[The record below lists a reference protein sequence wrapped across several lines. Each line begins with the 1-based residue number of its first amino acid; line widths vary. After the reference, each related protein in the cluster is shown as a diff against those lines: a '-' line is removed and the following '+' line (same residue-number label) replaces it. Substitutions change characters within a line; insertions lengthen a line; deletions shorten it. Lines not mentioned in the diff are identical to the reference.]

1 MTAKFKRINV
11 KALKYISEYVAFAL
25 FFAAA
30 RFAETKTGIYAA
42 AAPALFAA
50 LRRKRNAFVLIPLF
64 VAATALAEPTP
75 VSLISGGVALI
86 AATVLLSAQYFMLRR
101 FPEWL
106 FSFVAVLPAIPR
118 FFFAPPVF
126 ALFSVVLS
134 FFALFALS
142 SFLGFVD
149 FPHPPVSAERPAL
162 LGAVFI
168 AGFVL
173 SQLNIP
179 PFYAVLPVYIFAA
192 RLLSSSFPALAS
204 ASVSIVAGTLFGGYE
219 LAATLAVYAFSAM
232 LTKKHARF
240 EGLAAVAAHAA
251 LMALAVLPGE
261 PLSLIAPGVV
271 AVVSLFIPDKKAE
284 RFSFPV
290 FGDIMKRASVNK
302 ERAAAGRKIAAL
314 ATAFDALRSALVC
327 DYQGDPAHV
336 AELKHALQNAVC
348 AECPGADRCRKALG
362 GAEPESAF
370 GELMESALKNG
381 KASILDA
388 SPFLSSVCVRLKK
401 LMDTAGALAEKELS
415 YETELQKTQQNKQL
429 LIAETAALSN
439 ALGALSER
447 VGKPLNF
454 NKTAEKAI
462 AAELVRSLI
471 SAEVTVYGDD
481 EALITAPENSDRPAI
496 KAAVEKGLRVRMQC
510 VGEEARSFG
519 RVALT
524 YLKQPRYRLAFGV
537 RQLSAGEFGSGDVQK
552 VFSPAR
558 GKALVVLSD
567 GMGHGSEASLNASSA
582 VKIIESFSRAGFDAQ
597 TTLECTAKLLSARDR
612 EEFNAVDIA
621 LINTETGE
629 AELIKQGAR
638 ESFLL
643 HNGEVD
649 VIECN
654 ALPLGIVES
663 APSVEK
669 FQLTPE
675 HFLIMLSDGILD
687 VLGKEGVAD
696 VLTAK
701 GFVNPDDVAEAI
713 MSQYLTAI
721 NNHPEDDATVLV
733 SRLI

>member
-1 MTAKFKRINV
+1 M
-11 KALKYISEYVAFAL
+11 
-25 FFAAA
+25 
-30 RFAETKTGIYAA
+30 
-42 AAPALFAA
+42 
-50 LRRKRNAFVLIPLF
+50 
-64 VAATALAEPTP
+64 
-75 VSLISGGVALI
+75 
-86 AATVLLSAQYFMLRR
+86 
-101 FPEWL
+101 
-106 FSFVAVLPAIPR
+106 
-118 FFFAPPVF
+118 
-126 ALFSVVLS
+126 
-134 FFALFALS
+134 
-142 SFLGFVD
+142 
-149 FPHPPVSAERPAL
+149 
-162 LGAVFI
+162 
-168 AGFVL
+168 
-173 SQLNIP
+173 
-179 PFYAVLPVYIFAA
+179 
-192 RLLSSSFPALAS
+192 
-204 ASVSIVAGTLFGGYE
+204 
-219 LAATLAVYAFSAM
+219 
-232 LTKKHARF
+232 
-240 EGLAAVAAHAA
+240 
-251 LMALAVLPGE
+251 
-261 PLSLIAPGVV
+261 
-271 AVVSLFIPDKKAE
+271 
-284 RFSFPV
+284 
-290 FGDIMKRASVNK
+290 
-302 ERAAAGRKIAAL
+302 
-314 ATAFDALRSALVC
+314 
-327 DYQGDPAHV
+327 
-336 AELKHALQNAVC
+336 
-348 AECPGADRCRKALG
+348 
-362 GAEPESAF
+362 
-370 GELMESALKNG
+370 
-381 KASILDA
+381 
-388 SPFLSSVCVRLKK
+388 
-401 LMDTAGALAEKELS
+401 
-415 YETELQKTQQNKQL
+415 
-429 LIAETAALSN
+429 
-439 ALGALSER
+439 
-447 VGKPLNF
+447 
-454 NKTAEKAI
+454 
-462 AAELVRSLI
+462 RSLI

-481 EALITAPENSDRPAI
+481 EALITAPENSDRPVI

-519 RVALT
+519 RVALS

-649 VIECN
+649 IIECN